1 MPVKQTDCVSQSVF
15 FMSSISI
22 LLHRVHKIVHDSRM
36 KPRFTEPKLYT
47 GGVDVSGWSRLSK
60 SDKEKALLK
69 DWYIYYSFEDP
80 DTGKLKRQQN
90 IKAGANLFKTKKQ
103 RFEFLDTMRENLS
116 IFLNKGFNPYEAHGK
131 TDEEVLEV
139 IFGVQ
144 DSGATISTKTF
155 QPVPSSL
162 PSKRSVSIKTA
173 LTLGLDTKKRVLSEN
188 SYPQFRSRVNQ
199 FKKWL
204 KQNNYLEKDDILN
217 INKNVVVEY
226 LNSVLQNTSA
236 RTRNN
241 ARTDLGSLFQ
251 VLEDNEIIAE
261 NFVKKINVL
270 KSTPVRNKTYTPVQE
285 NEILEYIQK
294 TDKILLLFVKFISYN
309 FLRPIELCR
318 LRIEDIDVLDKKL
331 YFKAKN
337 AAVKIK
343 IIPEILINEMPDIS
357 NLPKENY
364 LFTPDGIGMTWIATE
379 SSKRDYFSKQFKKV
393 KDHFGLGT
401 EYGLYSFRHTYITKL
416 YREFVKTMT
425 SHEAESKLMLITGHS
440 TIDALRSYLRD
451 IDAVL
456 PEDYSEYLN

>member
-1 MPVKQTDCVSQSVF
+1 MLLKSTVCVSQAVF
-15 FMSSISI
+15 FMSTISKI
-22 LLHRVHKIVHDSRM
+22 LHRVHKIVHDSRM
-36 KPRFTEPKLYT
+36 KPRFTEPKMYT
-47 GGVDVSGWSRLSK
+47 GGVDLSGWSRLSK

-90 IKAGANLFKTKKQ
+90 IKAGANLLKTKKE
-103 RFEFLDTMRENLS
+103 RCEFLDTMRESLS

-131 TDEEVLEV
+131 TDEEVLQE
-139 IFGVQ
+139 IFGIRYN
-144 DSGATISTKTF
+144 TTTTSTTTF
-155 QPVPSSL
+155 QSIPSSL
-162 PSKRSVSIKTA
+162 QSKKIVSIKTA
-173 LTLGLDTKKRVLSEN
+173 FTLGLDTKKRVLSES
-188 SYPQFRSRVNQ
+188 SYPQFKSRVNQ
-199 FKKWL
+199 FNKWL

-217 INKNVVVEY
+217 INKKVVVEY

-251 VLEDNEIIAE
+251 VMEDNDIISE

-285 NEILEYIQK
+285 SEILEYIEK
-294 TDKILLLFVKFISYN
+294 TDETLLLFVKFISYN

-318 LRIEDIDVLDKKL
+318 LRIEDIDVVDKKL
-331 YFKAKN
+331 YFQAKN

-343 IIPEILINEMPDIS
+343 IIPEILIDDMPDIS
-357 NLPKENY
+357 NLPKEHY
-364 LFTPDGIGMTWIATE
+364 LFTPDGIGMPWIATE
-379 SSKRDYFSKQFKKV
+379 TSKRDYFSKQFKKV

-401 EYGLYSFRHTYITKL
+401 EYGLYSFRHTFITKL

-425 SHEAESKLMLITGHS
+425 SHEAESKLMLITGHT
-440 TIDALRSYLRD
+440 TIDALRAYLRD

-456 PEDYSEYLN
+456 PEDYSKYLN